1 MWGVSQSRRA
11 LHGCLPPA
19 FANRRPVGYGEF
31 HNSCGICSR
40 FDVSGKQSPLF
51 GKQARHAAANWELRC
66 WNCRWTANVGASQA
80 NLQINQG
87 RYVEADCMWRG
98 FWLETGQYL
107 CLTAWIVVI
116 LLVCV
121 LNCVKVKV
129 KSVMN
134 HEQWRFWLDTNR
146 ILSTSFNTL
155 CVDGESSSLVAEW
168 QEVLLAFDV
177 VSWWFLMWGIAF
189 SGRSTYSRGK
199 QGQCLST
206 SFFTSIHCESNE
218 LINETRDAETN

>member
-1 MWGVSQSRRA
+1 MHATFLEFMWIYVRRKQCEEYPKA
-11 LHGCLPPA
+11 EEHYMAAYHLLLQT
-19 FANRRPVGYGEF
+19 VGYGEF
-31 HNSCGICSR
+31 HNSSGICSR

-121 LNCVKVKV
+121 LNCV
-129 KSVMN
+129 
-134 HEQWRFWLDTNR
+134 
-146 ILSTSFNTL
+146 
-155 CVDGESSSLVAEW
+155 
-168 QEVLLAFDV
+168 
-177 VSWWFLMWGIAF
+177 
-189 SGRSTYSRGK
+189 RSK
-199 QGQCLST
+199 
-206 SFFTSIHCESNE
+206 
-218 LINETRDAETN
+218 